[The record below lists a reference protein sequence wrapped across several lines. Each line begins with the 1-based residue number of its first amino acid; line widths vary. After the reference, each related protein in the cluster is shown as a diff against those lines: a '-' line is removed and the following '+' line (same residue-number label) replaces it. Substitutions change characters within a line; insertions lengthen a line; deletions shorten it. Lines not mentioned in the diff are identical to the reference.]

1 MNKLFIVAGEPSGD
15 VIGADFLRRLP
26 AIRSCE
32 AIGVGGTE
40 LKQAGLHS
48 IFPMEQ
54 LSVMGFVD
62 VALRLPLLLFRI
74 EQTVRRIIREKPDLV
89 LLIDSQVFSQMV
101 AKKLRRRG
109 YVKPIVLYVAPAVWA
124 WKPERAPKLKALYDE
139 ILSVLPFEPEVMA
152 RLGGPTTTYVGH
164 PATDRI
170 QQQNVFCKNLTASG
184 DVVLLPGSR
193 HGELKRHLP
202 VFQRFAE
209 TVIRHPRVTGFAI
222 PTLPHLVA
230 YLRNEVSTWQVPV
243 EVVSDS
249 EARKLRTQNCIAALA
264 SAGTITLELAL
275 TNVLHIGTYVPDRWQ
290 MKAFEKADKPLVSLA
305 NNVLGQEIFP
315 EIFPGAGFEQRLVE
329 AFTPLLEDEAAVVVQ
344 NNAFADI
351 RKDMSEGITG
361 VGKFDAVDRILN
373 YLPNV

>member
-15 VIGADFLRRLP
+15 VIGADFLRRLT

-48 IFPMEQ
+48 IFAMEQ

-89 LLIDSQVFSQMV
+89 LLIDSQVFSHLV
-101 AKKLRRRG
+101 AKKLRSRG
-109 YVKPIVLYVAPAVWA
+109 YVKPILLYVAPAVWA
-124 WKPERAPKLKALYDE
+124 WKPERAPKLKVLFDE
-139 ILSVLPFEPEVMA
+139 MFSVLPFEPEVMA

-170 QQQNVFCKNLTASG
+170 QRQNLFSQDLTASG
-184 DVVLLPGSR
+184 EVVLLPGSR

-202 VFQRFAE
+202 VFQQFAE
-209 TVIRHPRVTGFAI
+209 RINSHPRVTGFVI
-222 PTLPHLVA
+222 PTLPHLVE
-230 YLRNEVSTWQVPV
+230 YLRNEVRSWQVSV
-243 EVVSDS
+243 EVVSES
-249 EARKLRTQNCIAALA
+249 EIRKHRIQNCIAALA
-264 SAGTITLELAL
+264 SAGTVTLELAL

-290 MKAFEKADKPLVSLA
+290 MKAFEKAEKPMVSLA
-305 NNVLGQEIFP
+305 NNVFGQEVFP
-315 EIFPGAGFEQRLVE
+315 EIFPGDNFEQRLVE
-329 AFTPLLEDEAAVVVQ
+329 AFTQLLEDEAVVSVQ
-344 NNAFADI
+344 NNAFVDI
-351 RKDMSEGITG
+351 RKNMTQGVSR
-361 VGKFDAVDRILN
+361 VGKFDAVDRILS

>member
-15 VIGADFLRRLP
+15 VIGADFLRRLT

-62 VALRLPLLLFRI
+62 VALRLPFLLFRI

-89 LLIDSQVFSQMV
+89 LLIDSQVFSDLV
-101 AKKLRRRG
+101 AKKLRSRG
-109 YVKPIVLYVAPAVWA
+109 YVKPIILYVAPAVWA
-124 WKPERAPKLKALYDE
+124 WKPERAPKLKVLFDE

-170 QQQNVFCKNLTASG
+170 QRQNLFSQDLTASG
-184 DVVLLPGSR
+184 EVVLLPGSR
-193 HGELKRHLP
+193 HGELKRHLQ
-202 VFQRFAE
+202 VFQQFAE
-209 TVIRHPRVTGFAI
+209 RIISHPRVTGFVI
-222 PTLPHLVA
+222 PTLPHLVE
-230 YLRNEVSTWQVPV
+230 YLRNEVRSWQVSV
-243 EVVSDS
+243 EVVSES
-249 EARKLRTQNCIAALA
+249 EIRKHRIQNCIAALA
-264 SAGTITLELAL
+264 SAGTVTLELAL

-290 MKAFEKADKPLVSLA
+290 MKAFEKAEKPMVSLA
-305 NNVLGQEIFP
+305 NNVFGQEVFP
-315 EIFPGAGFEQRLVE
+315 EIFPGDNFEQRLVE
-329 AFTPLLEDEAAVVVQ
+329 AFTQLLEDEAVVSVQ
-344 NNAFADI
+344 NNAFVDI
-351 RKDMSEGITG
+351 RKNMTQGVSR
-361 VGKFDAVDRILN
+361 VGKFDAVDRILS